1 MAKKKGLLLRLLGVD
16 TNQKD
21 AKKSE
26 SRRSLHFAVA
36 GLYRRMEAFYAV
48 AQRHRDF
55 GLSDADF
62 IAKHDNGRGVY
73 EYRLKRSSE
82 VSLLPEPENQH
93 DRNAIAVY
101 IDGKQLGYVPA
112 ELTADVRQI
121 MSRDYAVRA
130 YVSGGARKR
139 VVDGRVF
146 TDSYDLTL
154 NVEMGAPNELC

>member
-16 TNQKD
+16 TNQSVTKN
-21 AKKSE
+21 AE
-26 SRRSLHFAVA
+26 SRQKMQFAVA
-36 GLYRRMEAFYAV
+36 GLFHRMDAFYEI

-73 EYRLKRSSE
+73 EYRIKRGAD
-82 VSLLPEPENQH
+82 VSLVPEPTNPH

-101 IDGKQLGYVPA
+101 VDGKQLGYVPA
-112 ELTADVRQI
+112 ELTADVRR
-121 MSRDYAVRA
+121 MMARDYAARA

-139 VVDGRVF
+139 VADGRVI

-154 NVEMGAPNELC
+154 NVEIGPPDELR